1 MLQSKTQILQHQ
13 DLCKQSKAFDN
24 AKLRAG
30 ELKDLSYIKSYH
42 AIRGKI
48 KQERTTDVL
57 EHFLHLLLAS
67 LAVNGHPQHH
77 ILKQGTHKRIENK
90 NQTKSVT
97 GTGIKLKNRN
107 RSGIQAQGDRLKR
120 EERILVPGT
129 L

>member
-1 MLQSKTQILQHQ
+1 MQ
-13 DLCKQSKAFDN
+13 FG
-24 AKLRAG
+24 G
-30 ELKDLSYIKSYH
+30 E
-42 AIRGKI
+42 I

-107 RSGIQAQGDRLKR
+107 RSGNIYWNWNPIRPRERKR
-120 EERILVPGT
+120 EEGRKNIGT
-129 L
+129 WHSIASEAMRAR